1 MPAAILLLMAVPLA
15 GFALVS
21 LSYQYR
27 TWRRLR
33 TESLASDDRRYLRGV
48 CQRRTLNAVLLLAL
62 AGMLAGSYFTG
73 GLEELRRIAHLNQQD
88 PPAEPTDE
96 DRQTV
101 RSLAI
106 YWMVVLGL
114 LFFVIVVAIAD
125 YMATTLYSRQ
135 QLRRIQHEQR
145 DLLERD
151 LAVYRQQRLND
162 RIRRVE

>member
-1 MPAAILLLMAVPLA
+1 MPAATLLLMAALVG

-21 LSYQYR
+21 LRYQYR

-73 GLEELRRIAHLNQQD
+73 GLDELRRIGHLNQQD
-88 PPAEPTDE
+88 PPAEPTPE
-96 DRQTV
+96 DKEMV
-101 RSLAI
+101 RSQAI
-106 YWMVVLGL
+106 YWIVVLVL
-114 LFFVIVVAIAD
+114 LFVVIMVAIAD
-125 YMATTLYSRQ
+125 YTATSLYGRQ

-151 LAVYRQQRLND
+151 LAVYRQQKLND